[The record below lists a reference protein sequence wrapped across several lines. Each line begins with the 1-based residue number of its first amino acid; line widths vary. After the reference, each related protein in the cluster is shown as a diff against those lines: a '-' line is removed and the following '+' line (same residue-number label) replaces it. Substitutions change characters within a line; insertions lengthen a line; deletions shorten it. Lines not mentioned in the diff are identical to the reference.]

1 MRGRASAVLMNAGLL
16 AGVALL
22 TACGTP
28 QTSGIVAIGPDTF
41 AVETRGRDLS
51 TAVERGLTEATSFCA
66 AQSKQTELL
75 GTRIN
80 PANYQVAFRCTGAGF
95 ANNPSGGVLGRV
107 PAGYGSRQS
116 ALGTV
121 PVSNPLPG
129 GFGTAPVLSG
139 QAFRQAPPAPG
150 PLDLGTVSS
159 VPARTANVPG
169 NPFAST
175 APQAAAPIG
184 GVNLPPASS
193 ILGGSPVASAPS
205 VPAGFQP
212 LQSPLASAPAAPAP
226 SYAPPRFA
234 EPPRAATL
242 PAAAPAGSS
251 VPSGGFAPL
260 QSPLAGGA
268 PLPAAAPVSAVPLA
282 APAAAPSGFQPL
294 PGARSALQPVASPS
308 RGAAS
313 VPQAPAGLAPLPPP
327 PVIQ

>member
-1 MRGRASAVLMNAGLL
+1 MARAMVTKMGVLAGL
-16 AGVALL
+16 GLL
-22 TACGTP
+22 TACGNP
-28 QTSGIVAIGPDTF
+28 QTTGIVAIGPDTF

-80 PANYQVAFRCTGAGF
+80 PSNYQVAFRCTGAGF

-107 PAGYGSRQS
+107 PAGYAGRQAPAGYATRQS
-116 ALGTV
+116 ALGSV

-129 GFGTAPVLSG
+129 GYSNAPVLSG
-139 QAFRQAPPAPG
+139 QAFRQAPPPPG
-150 PLDLGTVSS
+150 PLDLGTVGS

-169 NPFAST
+169 NPFA
-175 APQAAAPIG
+175 APAAAPAAG
-184 GVNLPPASS
+184 GLNLPPASS
-193 ILGGSPVASAPS
+193 ILGGGAPVAAAPA

-212 LQSPLASAPAAPAP
+212 LSSPLASAPAAPA
-226 SYAPPRFA
+226 YQAPRFA
-234 EPPRAATL
+234 PAPSAAPLPPM
-242 PAAAPAGSS
+242 PAAGGAS

-260 QSPLAGGA
+260 TSPPPGA
-268 PLPAAAPVSAVPLA
+268 A

-294 PGARSALQPVASPS
+294 PGARSALQPVASPN

-313 VPQAPAGLAPLPPP
+313 VPAAPTGFQPLPPP
-327 PVIQ
+327 PVLQ